1 MLHSQQNRMEE
12 SPKIDRGLAPKN
24 PGTYLRNGAMTLDNL
39 RMLHSQQSRM
49 EESRKEYEEAPKIDR
64 ELAPKSSETHR
75 RHLAKRLKNLMKT

>member
-1 MLHSQQNRMEE
+1 
-12 SPKIDRGLAPKN
+12 
-24 PGTYLRNGAMTLDNL
+24 
-39 RMLHSQQSRM
+39 M